1 MTVPNVTVPLSVL
14 EGAVFGMLQDPETGE
29 SRLGLQEADVRMAF
43 DSLTA
48 VLRTGATEDE
58 LDQLIRYVIAAVSA
72 DVLGPGAGGV
82 TKKDHEPWLKDV
94 KSEINW
100 RRWRAYRKMLSKQ
113 GRSGRVLE
121 RLDTFTDDV
130 LDLAGNPQKLGS
142 WNRRGLIIGDVQ
154 SGKTQNYLGL
164 INKAADAGYRLVI
177 ILSGN
182 TEYLRRQTHERV
194 DEGFIGR
201 DTRRV
206 GVPKSAVLS
215 KDVHIG
221 VGKIDQEVANATS
234 LTTVLMDYL
243 QATKNNVDV
252 PLPSSSSGPLVFV
265 LKKNKHVL
273 EAVNGWARGK
283 AGNQGKIDLPVLLLD
298 DESDYASVNTRGA
311 EDPTAIN
318 GAIRNIL
325 SRFTRSSYVAI
336 TATPFANIFIDYEAV
351 GIVDKDGGLLGDVV
365 DDLFPEDYIYPLE
378 APSNYVGIRAMFGS
392 DDDER
397 PKAVQFLT
405 DAQAWIPVKHTKNQK
420 VKTLPDSLLEAVR
433 VFLLVNVILD
443 KRIKSPIRRSMLV
456 NVSRFTNVQDA
467 VGELLTEE
475 LFKYKTAIELHA
487 LTYAAGG
494 ENILLDKLKATYEK
508 QFDSKSLT
516 WEKVLDDLHK
526 SVADVRVKVY
536 NSSVDKADNVGDGKS
551 EDEDYQEEVPPRQIA
566 VGGDLLSR
574 GLTLDGLVVSYF
586 HRSVGA
592 ADTMMQMARWFGYRD
607 GFQDLCRLWISEKT
621 AADYRFVGAA
631 IQELRD
637 DLAHMRR
644 NNMTPRDFGLAVQQH
659 PESLL
664 ITARNKMKDTVQFEK
679 EVNLLGRNL
688 ETRKLSANPTVQA
701 DNFKHTQTLIKAA
714 IEAGCSQDADTTRR
728 GYTRFRRVP
737 KELVADLLHGYKAAD
752 DDIFFTGSGLER
764 MIRASQGAQFQTWD
778 VTVMNGPKKRDGI
791 ELPELKDLVPGNPVF
806 KVSRNLLL
814 RSLKDKDGSL
824 TGSSLWV
831 SGKKTRLAGSD
842 DLRKVLDADVE
853 AMASAHYAEYVASTP
868 SDQSDAELDTLV
880 PERAFYRNLPQPQ
893 LMIYAVTPS
902 HEDGIAVESET
913 TVSPESV
920 AAKDELDEVARNPN
934 TALIALKIALP
945 TSDAEYGSKNG
956 RVKYVL
962 NRVAQKYWM
971 ADYEDLL

>member
-1 MTVPNVTVPLSVL
+1 MTIPAMVFPLSAL
-14 EGAVFGMLQDPETGE
+14 EGAVFGYLTDPATGE
-29 SRLGLQEADVRMAF
+29 TRTGLQEQDVRAAF
-43 DSLTA
+43 TA
-48 VLRTGATEDE
+48 FTPIMRTDASDDE
-58 LDQLIRYVIAAVSA
+58 LEQLIRHVLAAVSA
-72 DVLGPGAGGV
+72 DIPGPGPGPV
-82 TKKDHEPWLKDV
+82 TKNDHEPWLKEM
-94 KSEINW
+94 KSDINW

-113 GRSGRVLE
+113 GRSGRVLD
-121 RLDTFTDDV
+121 RLDKFTDDV
-130 LDLAGNPQKLGS
+130 LDLAGNPQKPGR

-154 SGKTQNYLGL
+154 SGKTQNYLAL

-206 GVPKSAVLS
+206 GMPKGAVL

-243 QATKNNVDV
+243 QATKNGTDV

-265 LKKNKHVL
+265 LKKNKYVL
-273 EAVNGWARGK
+273 DAVNGWARGK
-283 AGNQGKIDLPVLLLD
+283 ADSHGSIDLPVLLLD
-298 DESDYASVNTRGA
+298 DESDYASVNTNEA

-318 GAIRNIL
+318 GSIRKIL
-325 SRFTRSSYVAI
+325 SSFTRSSYVAI
-336 TATPFANIFIDYEAV
+336 TATPFANIFIDYEAS
-351 GIVDKDGGLLGDVV
+351 GIVQDDGEAV

-378 APSNYVGIRAMFGS
+378 APSNYVGIRATFGT
-392 DDDER
+392 DEEDR
-397 PKAVQFLT
+397 PQSVQYLT
-405 DAQAWIPVKHTKNQK
+405 DAQQWIPVKHR
-420 VKTLPDSLLEAVR
+420 KTQVVGPLPVSLKEAVR
-433 VFLLVNVILD
+433 SFLLANTILD
-443 KRIKSPIRRSMLV
+443 GRVKAPAKRSMLV

-467 VGELLTEE
+467 VGDLLTEE
-475 LFKYKTAIELHA
+475 LYRYKQAIELHA
-487 LTYAAGG
+487 LTYSAGRS
-494 ENILLDKLKATYEK
+494 NA
-508 QFDSKSLT
+508 
-516 WEKVLDDLHK
+516 VLDELKSTFERQFSSTRLSWTAILAELHK

-536 NSSVDKADNVGDGKS
+536 NSSVDKA
-551 EDEDYQEEVPPRQIA
+551 EDEDYREEVPTRQIA

-607 GFQDLCRLWISEKT
+607 GFQDVCRLWISEKT

-637 DLAHMRR
+637 DLAHMHR

-664 ITARNKMKDTVQFEK
+664 ITARNKMKHTVQYEK

-688 ETRKLSANPTVQA
+688 ETRKLSANSAVQA
-701 DNFKHTQTLIKAA
+701 DNFDAA
-714 IEAGCSQDADTTRR
+714 QMLATAALASGCTTDESAR
-728 GYTRFRRVP
+728 GYTRFRNVP
-737 KELVADLLHGYKAAD
+737 KGLVADLLHNYKAAD

-764 MIRASQGAQFQTWD
+764 MVRASPGEPFQTWD
-778 VTVMNGPKKRDGI
+778 VTFMNGPKKKGDS
-791 ELPELKDLVPGNPVF
+791 ELPSLAGLVAGQSVF
-806 KVSRNLLL
+806 KVGRALML
-814 RSLKDKDGSL
+814 RHLTAKDGTL

-842 DLRKVLDADVE
+842 DLRKVLDPEVE
-853 AMASAHYAEYVASTP
+853 AAAMDAYQ
-868 SDQSDAELDTLV
+868 DQTTVLSSEAGSIQSGFI
-880 PERAFYRNLPQPQ
+880 PERAIYRHLRRPQ
-893 LMIYAVTPS
+893 LMIYAVEPS
-902 HEDGIAVESET
+902 HDAGVQPDDNLTLTPEISELMSDLT
-913 TVSPESV
+913 V
-920 AAKDELDEVARNPN
+920 AARKPDFAF
-934 TALIALKIALP
+934 IALKIALP
-945 TSDAEYGSKNG
+945 TSDSDYNSKNG

-962 NRVAQKYWM
+962 NKVAQKYWM
-971 ADYEDLL
+971 ADYEELS

>member
-1 MTVPNVTVPLSVL
+1 MVFPLSAL
-14 EGAVFGMLQDPETGE
+14 EGAVLGLLTDQATGE
-29 SRLGLQEADVRMAF
+29 TRIGLQELDVRAAF
-43 DSLTA
+43 DACTPIM
-48 VLRTGATEDE
+48 RTDASDDE
-58 LDQLIRYVIAAVSA
+58 LDQLFRYILTAVSA
-72 DVLGPGAGGV
+72 DIRIDGTPV
-82 TKKDHEPWLKDV
+82 TKDDHEPWLKDL

-113 GRSGRVLE
+113 GRSGRVLD
-121 RLDTFTDDV
+121 RLDKFTDDV
-130 LDLAGNPQKLGS
+130 LDLAGNPQKPGR

-154 SGKTQNYLGL
+154 SGKTQNYLAL

-206 GVPKSAVLS
+206 GMPKGAVL
-215 KDVHIG
+215 KDLHIG

-243 QATKNNVDV
+243 QATKNGIDV

-265 LKKNKHVL
+265 LKKNKFVL
-273 EAVNGWARGK
+273 DAVNGWARGK
-283 AGNQGKIDLPVLLLD
+283 ADSHGSIDLPVLLLD
-298 DESDYASVNTRGA
+298 DESDYASVNTNEA

-318 GAIRNIL
+318 GSIRKIL
-325 SRFTRSSYVAI
+325 SSFTRSSYVAI
-336 TATPFANIFIDYEAV
+336 TATPFANIFIDYEAS
-351 GIVDKDGGLLGDVV
+351 GSVDVDGKAV

-378 APSNYVGIRAMFGS
+378 APSNYVGIRATFGT
-392 DDDER
+392 DEEDR
-397 PKAVQFLT
+397 PQSVQYLT
-405 DAQAWIPVKHTKNQK
+405 DAQQWIPVKHR
-420 VKTLPDSLLEAVR
+420 KTQVVRPLPESLKEAVR
-433 VFLLVNVILD
+433 SFLLANAILD
-443 KRIKSPIRRSMLV
+443 GRVKSPSKRSMLV
-456 NVSRFTNVQDA
+456 NVSRFTNVQDT
-467 VGELLTEE
+467 VGDLLTEE
-475 LFKYKTAIELHA
+475 LYRYKSAIELHS
-487 LTYAAGG
+487 LTYSAGKG
-494 ENILLDKLKATYEK
+494 NAVLDELKATFEK
-508 QFDSKSLT
+508 QFESTGPSWTSILA
-516 WEKVLDDLHK
+516 ELHK

-536 NSSVDKADNVGDGKS
+536 NSSVDKA
-551 EDEDYQEEVPPRQIA
+551 EDEDYREEVPTRQIA

-607 GFQDLCRLWISEKT
+607 GFQDVCRLWISEKT

-637 DLAHMRR
+637 DLAHMHR

-664 ITARNKMKDTVQFEK
+664 ITARNKMKHTVQYEK

-688 ETRKLSANPTVQA
+688 ETRKLSADPTIQA
-701 DNFKHTQTLIKAA
+701 ANFAAAQKLAKAA
-714 IEAGCSQDADTTRR
+714 LASGCSTDETVR
-728 GYTRFRRVP
+728 GYTRFRNVP
-737 KELVADLLHGYKAAD
+737 KWLVADLLHSYEAAD

-764 MIRASQGAQFQTWD
+764 MVRASPGEQFQTWD
-778 VTVMNGPKKRDGI
+778 VTFMNGPKKKADA
-791 ELPELKDLVPGNPVF
+791 ELPSLPNLVPGKPVF
-806 KVSRNLLL
+806 KVSRMLML
-814 RSLKDKDGSL
+814 RHLTAKDGTL

-842 DLRKVLDADVE
+842 DLRKVLDPDVE
-853 AMASAHYAEYVASTP
+853 AEATAGYPDHQNVETAETTGSAP
-868 SDQSDAELDTLV
+868 SGAV
-880 PERAFYRNLPQPQ
+880 PERALYRHLRRPQ
-893 LMIYAVTPS
+893 LMVYAVAPS
-902 HEDGIAVESET
+902 GTGVEPDEENPTSATEI
-913 TVSPESV
+913 SQL
-920 AAKDELDEVARNPN
+920 ADELTEAATDPEA
-934 TALIALKIALP
+934 AFIALKIALP
-945 TSDAEYGSKNG
+945 TSDSEYNSKNG

-971 ADYEDLL
+971 ADYEELS

>member
-1 MTVPNVTVPLSVL
+1 MTNPTMVFPLSAL
-14 EGAVFGMLQDPETGE
+14 EGAVFGYLTDPSTGE
-29 SRLGLQEADVRMAF
+29 TRTGLKEQDVRAAF
-43 DSLTA
+43 TA
-48 VLRTGATEDE
+48 FTPIMRTDASDDE
-58 LDQLIRYVIAAVSA
+58 LEQLVRHVLAAVSA
-72 DVLGPGAGGV
+72 DIPGPGPGPV
-82 TKKDHEPWLKDV
+82 IKKDHEPWLKEM
-94 KSEINW
+94 KPEINW

-113 GRSGRVLE
+113 GRSGRVLD
-121 RLDTFTDDV
+121 RLDKFTDDV
-130 LDLAGNPQKLGS
+130 LDLAGNPQKPGR

-154 SGKTQNYLGL
+154 SGKTQNYLAL

-206 GVPKSAVLS
+206 GMPKGAVL

-243 QATKNNVDV
+243 QATKNGIDV

-265 LKKNKHVL
+265 LKKNKFVL
-273 EAVNGWARGK
+273 DAVNGWARGK
-283 AGNQGKIDLPVLLLD
+283 ADNHGRIDLPVLLLD
-298 DESDYASVNTRGA
+298 DESDYASVNTNEA

-318 GAIRNIL
+318 GSIRKIL
-325 SRFTRSSYVAI
+325 SSFTRSSYVAI
-336 TATPFANIFIDYEAV
+336 TATPFANIFIDYEAS
-351 GIVDKDGGLLGDVV
+351 GIVQDDGEAV

-378 APSNYVGIRAMFGS
+378 APSNYVGIRATFGT
-392 DDDER
+392 DEEDR
-397 PKAVQFLT
+397 PQSVHYLT
-405 DAQAWIPVKHTKNQK
+405 DAQQWIPLKHR
-420 VKTLPDSLLEAVR
+420 KTQVVGPLPESLKEALR
-433 VFLLVNVILD
+433 TFLISNAILD
-443 KRIKSPIRRSMLV
+443 ARVKSPPKRSMLV
-456 NVSRFTNVQDA
+456 NVSRFTNVQDT
-467 VGELLTEE
+467 VGDLLTEE
-475 LFKYKTAIELHA
+475 LYRYKSAIELHA
-487 LTYAAGG
+487 LTYSAGKS
-494 ENILLDKLKATYEK
+494 NAVLDELKSTFEK
-508 QFDSKSLT
+508 QFASTGPSWTSILA
-516 WEKVLDDLHK
+516 ELHK

-536 NSSVDKADNVGDGKS
+536 NSSVDKA
-551 EDEDYQEEVPPRQIA
+551 EDEDYREEVPTRQIA

-607 GFQDLCRLWISEKT
+607 GFQDVCRLWISEKS

-664 ITARNKMKDTVQFEK
+664 ITARNKMKHTVQYEK

-688 ETRKLSANPTVQA
+688 ETRKLSANPAVQA
-701 DNFKHTQTLIKAA
+701 ENFDAAQKLAKAA
-714 IEAGCSQDADTTRR
+714 LASGCSTDESAR
-728 GYTRFRRVP
+728 GYTRFRNVP
-737 KELVADLLHGYKAAD
+737 KDLVADLLHIYKAAD

-764 MIRASQGAQFQTWD
+764 MVRASPGEQFQTWD
-778 VTVMNGPKKRDGI
+778 VTFMNGPKKKG
-791 ELPELKDLVPGNPVF
+791 ESEQPSLAELVPGKSVF
-806 KVSRNLLL
+806 KVGRALML
-814 RSLKDKDGSL
+814 RQLTANDGTL

-842 DLRKVLDADVE
+842 DLRKVLDPDVE
-853 AMASAHYAEYVASTP
+853 AEAIAAYLDQLSVETAEVSVSA
-868 SDQSDAELDTLV
+868 QGGFL
-880 PERAFYRNLPQPQ
+880 PERALYRHLPRPQ
-893 LMIYAVTPS
+893 LMVYAVEPS
-902 HEDGIAVESET
+902 HDDGVLPDENLTVTPEISELMSELT
-913 TVSPESV
+913 V
-920 AAKDELDEVARNPN
+920 AARDPKA
-934 TALIALKIALP
+934 AFIALKIALP
-945 TSDAEYGSKNG
+945 TSDSEYNSKNG

-962 NRVAQKYWM
+962 NKVAQRYWM
-971 ADYEDLL
+971 ADYEELS